1 MLGFLTSVHPIT
13 LAFPHSDQTLIKAC
27 DLRRH
32 INKVVKIR
40 GWWVT
45 SRTVPTIKGDIMQ
58 FITFEDE
65 TDIFET
71 VLFPNMYA
79 RYSKLFGDR
88 MAFLLTGKVMEDFGA
103 VVLEVKTI
111 GY

>member
-1 MLGFLTSVHPIT
+1 LTSVHPIT
-13 LAFPHSDQTLIKAC
+13 LAFPHPDLTLIKAY
-27 DLRRH
+27 DLRKH

-45 SRTVPTIKGDIMQ
+45 SRTVPTIKGDIME

-71 VLFPNMYA
+71 VLFPDVYV
-79 RYSKLFGDR
+79 RYSKMFSDR
-88 MAFLLTGKVMEDFGA
+88 MAFLLTGKVVEDFGA
-103 VVLEVKTI
+103 VVLEVKKI
-111 GY
+111 QY